1 MSDSPRPDPVTAT
14 IDRRTDR
21 RPASE
26 TSPLIGLV
34 ALIKECESIHDTLTS
49 ARARTSRLVVALR
62 RHRKRERL
70 VNSTLE
76 SLKQL
81 KLQEVGR

>member
-1 MSDSPRPDPVTAT
+1 MSDSTRPDPVITS
-14 IDRRTDR
+14 IVPRPDRH
-21 RPASE
+21 PASE

-34 ALIKECESIHDTLTS
+34 ALIKECESIHDALTS